1 MHACGVPPVCAR
13 PCGAVEA
20 GQDDKTGEFQ
30 VSDSMRSAA
39 ALLVDCLAEQ
49 GATRIFTVPGES
61 FLAVLDALP
70 ERPEIDVVTC
80 RQEGGVAFM
89 ACAEGAMN
97 AASTGRPGIAFVTRG
112 PGATNA
118 SIGVHVAHQD
128 SQPMILFVGDVARS
142 MQGREGFQE
151 VDFAAFFAPIA
162 KWSARIDDPLRIPE
176 YVARAYAVAMSGR
189 PGPVVLALPED
200 MLVEQVPASLAPRPF
215 VTRPAQAVCPDAMQT
230 LLGLIADAAS
240 PIAIIGGAGWNAK
253 ARTYFQQFAERIGL
267 PVATAFRRQDAIA
280 PDSPVYAGN
289 LGYGPNP
296 KLVERVKSADLVIA
310 VGARLGEATTDGY
323 EVPTLEHPGQTLVH
337 IHPDPE
343 ELGRV
348 YRTDLALCCAVD
360 EFAEAAALWEET
372 DIIPFDAGAEAHGE
386 WLDWSTPQ
394 PSGAGMDLGACVKAM
409 RAMLPADTIICNGA
423 GNFAGWWHR
432 YWRYT
437 AYPGQLAPTCGAMGY
452 GVPAAVAA
460 ALHYPERTV
469 VAVAGDGDFLM
480 NGQELATAAQ
490 YGADLIVVV
499 VDNGAYG
506 TIRMHQER
514 EYPGRVSATTLANPD
529 FAALGAAFGGWSAK
543 AATTEEFIAAL
554 EEAKG
559 RTGLRLIH
567 ALTDLE
573 RIAASGATI
582 SGLRARA
589 KSGD

>member
-1 MHACGVPPVCAR
+1 MTDSTR
-13 PCGAVEA
+13 PEG
-20 GQDDKTGEFQ
+20 T
-30 VSDSMRSAA
+30 RTAA
-39 ALLVDCLAEQ
+39 ALLVDCLAMQ

-70 ERPEIDVVTC
+70 DRPQIDVVTC
-80 RQEGGVAFM
+80 RQEGGVTFM
-89 ACAEGAMN
+89 ACADGTM
-97 AASTGRPGIAFVTRG
+97 TGRPGIAFVTRG

-128 SQPMILFVGDVARS
+128 SQPMILFVGDVARGA
-142 MQGREGFQE
+142 QGREGFQE
-151 VDFAAFFAPIA
+151 VDFPAFFAPIC
-162 KWSARIDDPLRIPE
+162 KWAARIDDPARIPE
-176 YVARAYAVAMSGR
+176 YIARAYAVAISGR

-200 MLVEQVPASLAPRPF
+200 MLVEQVPASLAPRPQ
-215 VTRPAQAVCPDAMQT
+215 VLRPAQAVCPDALAT
-230 LLGLIADAAS
+230 LFDMIADAAS

-253 ARTYFQQFAERIGL
+253 ARAYFQQFAERIGL

-280 PDSPVYAGN
+280 PTSPVYAGN

-296 KLVERVKSADLVIA
+296 QLVERVKNADLIIA

-348 YRTDLALCCAVD
+348 YRTDLALCCAMD
-360 EFAEAAALWEET
+360 EFAECAALWEDEA
-372 DIIPFDAGAEAHGE
+372 IIPFDAGAEAHAE
-386 WLDWSTPQ
+386 WLAWSTPQ
-394 PSGAGMDLGACVKAM
+394 PSDAAMDLAACVAAM
-409 RAMLPADTIICNGA
+409 REALPADTMICNGA

-432 YWRYT
+432 YWRYE
-437 AYPGQLAPTCGAMGY
+437 AFPGQLAPTCGAMGY

-460 ALHYPERTV
+460 ALRFPERTV

-490 YGADLIVVV
+490 YGANLIVIVI
-499 VDNGAYG
+499 DNGAYG

-514 EYPGRVSATTLANPD
+514 EYPGRVSATQLANPD
-529 FAALGAAFGGWSAK
+529 FAMLGAAFGGWSARVE
-543 AATTEEFIAAL
+543 TTGEFIAAL
-554 EEAKG
+554 AEAQG
-559 RTGLRLIH
+559 RSGIRLIH

-589 KSGD
+589 RS

>member
-1 MHACGVPPVCAR
+1 MA
-13 PCGAVEA
+13 
-20 GQDDKTGEFQ
+20 
-30 VSDSMRSAA
+30 DSTRSGGTRSAA
-39 ALLVDCLAEQ
+39 ALLVDCLATQ

-70 ERPEIDVVTC
+70 DCPQIDVVTC
-80 RQEGGVAFM
+80 RQEGGVTFM
-89 ACAEGAMN
+89 ACADGAM
-97 AASTGRPGIAFVTRG
+97 TGRPGIGFVTRG

-128 SQPMILFVGDVARS
+128 SQPMILFVGDVARGA
-142 MQGREGFQE
+142 QGREGFQE
-151 VDFAAFFAPIA
+151 VDFPAFFAPIC
-162 KWSARIDDPLRIPE
+162 KWAARIDDPARIPE
-176 YVARAYAVAMSGR
+176 YIARAYAVAISGR

-200 MLVEQVPASLAPRPF
+200 MLVEQVSANLAPRPMAL
-215 VTRPAQAVCPDAMQT
+215 RPAQSVCPDAMGA
-230 LLGLIADAAS
+230 LFDLIADAAS

-253 ARTYFQQFAERIGL
+253 AREYFQHFAERIGL

-280 PDSPVYAGN
+280 PTSPVYAGN

-296 KLVERVKSADLVIA
+296 KLVERVKNADLIIA

-323 EVPTLEHPGQTLVH
+323 EVPSLEHPGQTLVH

-360 EFAEAAALWEET
+360 EFAECAALWEDET
-372 DIIPFDAGAEAHGE
+372 VIPFDAGAEAHAE
-386 WLDWSTPQ
+386 WLAWSTPQ
-394 PSGAGMDLGACVKAM
+394 PSDAAIDLGACVAAM
-409 RAMLPADTIICNGA
+409 RAALPADTVICNGA

-432 YWRYT
+432 YWRYE

-460 ALHYPERTV
+460 ALRYPGRTI

-490 YGADLIVVV
+490 YGANLIVVV
-499 VDNGAYG
+499 IDNGAYG

-514 EYPGRVSATTLANPD
+514 EYPGRVSATHLANPD
-529 FAALGAAFGGWSAK
+529 FAMLGAAFGAWSARVE
-543 AATTEEFIAAL
+543 TTEEFIAAL
-554 EEAKG
+554 DQAKTH
-559 RTGLRLIH
+559 TGIRLIH
-567 ALTDLE
+567 AVTDLE

-582 SGLRARA
+582 SGLRART
-589 KSGD
+589 KE